1 MRMKLSAFIFISVG
15 IMVLTASCGSHRSE
29 VVHVTDVLKVDT
41 TVLNEGASDT
51 LRLGRMRQGE
61 KVVKRLRIENGC
73 GKPLV
78 IVRHSTTCGC
88 VVPEYERRPIPADGS
103 TDIVFT
109 FDSQGEY
116 GWQMKLLDFYL
127 SSSARPLKIYV
138 EAEVE

>member
-1 MRMKLSAFIFISVG
+1 MKSALRYMLP
-15 IMVLTASCGSHRSE
+15 MVTAAALAVSCGSRRSE
-29 VVHVTDVLKVDT
+29 VVHVADVLHVDAA
-41 TVLNEGASDT
+41 VLADGAADT

-61 KVVKRLRIENGC
+61 KAVKSLRIENGC
-73 GKPLV
+73 DKPLV

-88 VVPEYERRPIPADGS
+88 VVPEYERRPIAPGESA
-103 TDIVFT
+103 DIVFT

-127 SSSARPLKIYV
+127 SSSERPLKVYV

>member
-1 MRMKLSAFIFISVG
+1 MKSALRYMLP
-15 IMVLTASCGSHRSE
+15 MVAAVAVAVSCGSRRSE
-29 VVHVTDVLKVDT
+29 VVHVADVLHVDAA
-41 TVLNEGASDT
+41 VLADGAADT

-61 KVVKRLRIENGC
+61 KAVKRLRIENGC
-73 GKPLV
+73 DKPLV

-88 VVPEYERRPIPADGS
+88 VVPEYERRPIAPGESA
-103 TDIVFT
+103 DIVFT

-127 SSSARPLKIYV
+127 SSSERPLKVYV

>member
-1 MRMKLSAFIFISVG
+1 MKSALRYMLP
-15 IMVLTASCGSHRSE
+15 MVVAAAVAVSCGSRRSE
-29 VVHVTDVLKVDT
+29 VVHVADVLHVDAA
-41 TVLNEGASDT
+41 VLADGAADT

-61 KVVKRLRIENGC
+61 KAVKRLRIENGC
-73 GKPLV
+73 DKPLV

-88 VVPEYERRPIPADGS
+88 VVPEYERRPIAPGESA
-103 TDIVFT
+103 DIVFT

-127 SSSARPLKIYV
+127 SSSERPLKVYV

>member
-1 MRMKLSAFIFISVG
+1 MTSALRYIVSLVAVVSFFV
-15 IMVLTASCGSHRSE
+15 SCGSRRSE
-29 VVHVTDVLKVDT
+29 VVHVVDVLHVDT
-41 TVLNEGASDT
+41 TVLSAGAADT

-61 KVVKRLRIENGC
+61 KAVKRLRIENGC
-73 GKPLV
+73 DDPLV

-88 VVPEYERRPIPADGS
+88 VVPEYERRPIAPGGS
-103 TDIVFT
+103 ADIVFT

-127 SSSARPLKIYV
+127 SSSERPLKIYV

>member
-1 MRMKLSAFIFISVG
+1 MAIAVAA
-15 IMVLTASCGSHRSE
+15 VVASCGSRHAE
-29 VVHVTDVLKVDT
+29 VVHVTDVLHVDGG
-41 TVLNEGASDT
+41 VLTEGAADT

-61 KVVKRLRIENGC
+61 KAVKRLRIENGC
-73 GKPLV
+73 NEPIV
-78 IVRHSTTCGC
+78 IVRHATTCGC
-88 VVPEYERRPIPADGS
+88 VVPEYERRPIPAGGS

-109 FDSQGEY
+109 FDSRGEY

>member
-1 MRMKLSAFIFISVG
+1 MKPALKYLLP
-15 IMVLTASCGSHRSE
+15 MVAAAAVAASCGSRRSE
-29 VVHVTDVLKVDT
+29 VVHVADVLRVDAG
-41 TVLNEGASDT
+41 VLADGASDT

-61 KVVKRLRIENGC
+61 KAVKRLRIENGC
-73 GKPLV
+73 DKPLV

-88 VVPEYERRPIPADGS
+88 VVPEYERRPVAPGGS
-103 TDIVFT
+103 ADIVFT

-127 SSSARPLKIYV
+127 SSSERPLKIYV

>member
-1 MRMKLSAFIFISVG
+1 MKSVLRYMLP
-15 IMVLTASCGSHRSE
+15 MVVAAAVAVSCGSRRSE
-29 VVHVTDVLKVDT
+29 VVHVSDVLHVDAA
-41 TVLNEGASDT
+41 VLADGAADT

-61 KVVKRLRIENGC
+61 KAVKRLRIENGC
-73 GKPLV
+73 DKPLV

-88 VVPEYERRPIPADGS
+88 VVPEYERRPIAPGESA
-103 TDIVFT
+103 DIVFT

-127 SSSARPLKIYV
+127 SSSERPLKVYV

>member
-1 MRMKLSAFIFISVG
+1 MKLYAKYVIPLSLAFVTILS
-15 IMVLTASCGSHRSE
+15 SCGPSRSE
-29 VVHVTDVLKVDT
+29 VVRVADVLEVDDA
-41 TVLNEGASDT
+41 VLTEGTSDT

-61 KVVKRLRIENGC
+61 KVVKRLRIENAC
-73 GKPLV
+73 DAPIV
-78 IVRHSTTCGC
+78 IVRHATSCGC
-88 VVPEYERRPIPADGS
+88 VVPEYERRPIPAGGS
-103 TDIVFT
+103 ADIVFT

>member
-15 IMVLTASCGSHRSE
+15 IMVLTASCGSRRSE
-29 VVHVTDVLKVDT
+29 VVHVTDVLRVDT

-73 GKPLV
+73 GKPVV

-88 VVPEYERRPIPADGS
+88 VVPEYERRPIPAGGS

-109 FDSQGEY
+109 FDSQSEH

>member
-1 MRMKLSAFIFISVG
+1 MKSALRYMLP
-15 IMVLTASCGSHRSE
+15 MVAAAAVAVSCGSRRSE
-29 VVHVTDVLKVDT
+29 VVHVADVLRVDT
-41 TVLNEGASDT
+41 AVLADGAADT

-61 KVVKRLRIENGC
+61 KAVKSLRIENGC
-73 GKPLV
+73 DKPLV

-88 VVPEYERRPIPADGS
+88 VVPEYERRPIAPGESA
-103 TDIVFT
+103 DIVFT

-127 SSSARPLKIYV
+127 SSSERPLKVYV

>member
-1 MRMKLSAFIFISVG
+1 MKSALRYMLP
-15 IMVLTASCGSHRSE
+15 MVTAAAVAVSCGSRRSE
-29 VVHVTDVLKVDT
+29 VVHVADVLHVDAA
-41 TVLNEGASDT
+41 VLADGAADT

-61 KVVKRLRIENGC
+61 KAVKRLRIENGC
-73 GKPLV
+73 DKPLV

-88 VVPEYERRPIPADGS
+88 VVPEYERRPIAPGESA
-103 TDIVFT
+103 DIVFT

-127 SSSARPLKIYV
+127 SSSERPLKVYV

>member
-1 MRMKLSAFIFISVG
+1 MA
-15 IMVLTASCGSHRSE
+15 LTASCGSRRSE
-29 VVHVTDVLKVDT
+29 VVHVTDVLRVDT

-73 GKPLV
+73 GKPVV

-88 VVPEYERRPIPADGS
+88 VVPEYERRPIPAGGS

-109 FDSQGEY
+109 FDSQGEH